1 MARISP
7 LLLIPPVV
15 FAALAGLF
23 AASLLRDNPDD
34 LPSALIGR
42 QAPGVPAEGLPER
55 PVLRDGDLR
64 AGEITIVNYWASW
77 CPPCRAEHPT
87 LMALAA
93 EGYRVAGIN
102 FRDDGVKALRYLAE
116 ESDPFFAHGYDPSGR
131 VSLDW
136 GVTAPPETFIIGG
149 DGTVLFRLAG
159 PLVGSA
165 YEQRFLPAL
174 REASGGG

>member
-7 LLLIPPVV
+7 LLLVPPVA

-23 AASLLRDNPDD
+23 AAGLMRDNPDD

-42 QAPGVPAEGLPER
+42 EAPGVPPEGLPGK
-55 PVLRDGDLR
+55 PALADADLR
-64 AGEITIVNYWASW
+64 VGEITIVNYWASW

-102 FRDDGVKALRYLAE
+102 FRDDSVKALRYLAE
-116 ESDPFFAHGYDPSGR
+116 ESDPFLAHGYDPSGR
-131 VSLDW
+131 VSIDW
-136 GVTAPPETFIIGG
+136 GVTAPPETFIIAG
-149 DGTVLFRLAG
+149 DGTVLYRLAG

-165 YEQRFLPAL
+165 YEQGFLPAL
-174 REASGGG
+174 REATGGD